1 MSYRIGSNEGNTGI
15 IFFLITGAIS
25 SILTFSY
32 IYLSSEI
39 YRAQAATDAIKEKFP
54 ELYLYDPTPIPEALW
69 RVCKGCTAVEK
80 RGDRWVW
87 KNDGLEEQLEI

>member
-1 MSYRIGSNEGNTGI
+1 
-15 IFFLITGAIS
+15 
-25 SILTFSY
+25 
-32 IYLSSEI
+32 LSES

>member
-1 MSYRIGSNEGNTGI
+1 MADI
-15 IFFLITGAIS
+15 ISLSHVFVQRNFQLISRT
-25 SILTFSY
+25 
-32 IYLSSEI
+32 